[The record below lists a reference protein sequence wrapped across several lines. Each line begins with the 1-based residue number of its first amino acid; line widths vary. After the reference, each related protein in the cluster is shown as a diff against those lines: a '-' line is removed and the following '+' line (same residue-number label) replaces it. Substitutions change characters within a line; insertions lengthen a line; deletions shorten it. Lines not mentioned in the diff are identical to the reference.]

1 MSIELVNMDKKAPE
15 EKPTEE
21 YNYRLIWWLFSVIEH
36 STQEVGTNDNLPRI
50 YSRYIFNYY
59 YYILVQ
65 VVMRIPMWVLR
76 NFMIEFLIGRDTYG
90 SYSGQGMYG
99 NHASLNYV
107 FGHLGGNT
115 KGNSVL
121 SIFFLLINSLKLL
134 NFVMIIRV

>member
-1 MSIELVNMDKKAPE
+1 MS
-15 EKPTEE
+15 
-21 YNYRLIWWLFSVIEH
+21 
-36 STQEVGTNDNLPRI
+36 
-50 YSRYIFNYY
+50 
-59 YYILVQ
+59 
-65 VVMRIPMWVLR
+65 VLR
-76 NFMIEFLIGRDTYG
+76 NFLIVFLIDRDTYG

-121 SIFFLLINSLKLL
+121 AISSLLFISLKLL

>member
-1 MSIELVNMDKKAPE
+1 MS
-15 EKPTEE
+15 
-21 YNYRLIWWLFSVIEH
+21 
-36 STQEVGTNDNLPRI
+36 
-50 YSRYIFNYY
+50 
-59 YYILVQ
+59 
-65 VVMRIPMWVLR
+65 VLR
-76 NFMIEFLIGRDTYG
+76 NFLIVFLIDRDTYG

-121 SIFFLLINSLKLL
+121 SISSLFINSLKLL